1 MSEMDKLVNR
11 AFPDELRN
19 VEPIDVDEDAIL
31 ALTLEK
37 LGLDMDQADELMDAD
52 EPVKTVWVKKS
63 SKPKKEEKLVEVPVV
78 VLKHQWLN
86 WAGWAVAACL
96 MVAFVAKWGPW
107 LITNLGFGTGQ
118 PKSAGETTSGYV
130 DSYVQDR
137 PAELDNIVIPPAA
150 VSPEPEPPTVTPEPD
165 NAMIL
170 GEASQVTVMLDDV
183 SYGENYETITL
194 TLRFQSTEELN
205 VDEFDLKLES
215 KDYVSYQ
222 DLERVRRS
230 NEGDQVTLTYKFKDV
245 SYLPS
250 TLQLTVNQQVPM
262 LDSSGEEVGF
272 GYKRVERMHLD
283 LNAGYASSSYS
294 TGLFYFDS
302 ILTASAS
309 PEDGNSVE

>member
-19 VEPIDVDEDAIL
+19 VEPVDVDEDAIL

-37 LGLDMDQADELMDAD
+37 LGLDQAGELAGAD
-52 EPVKTVWVKKS
+52 EPVETVRVRKP
-63 SKPKKEEKLVEVPVV
+63 SKPQKEEKLVEVPVV

-96 MVAFVAKWGPW
+96 VIAFVANWGPW

-118 PKSAGETTSGYV
+118 PKSSGEHSNYV
-130 DSYVQDR
+130 DRYDR
-137 PAELDNIVIPPAA
+137 PSDRVLVPQETIRPETLPETDPPA
-150 VSPEPEPPTVTPEPD
+150 STPEPD

-170 GEASQVTVMLDDV
+170 GETSQVYVMLDDV

-194 TLRFQSTEELN
+194 TLRLQSPEEIN
-205 VDEFDLKLES
+205 VDEFDLKLEAQ
-215 KDYVSYQ
+215 DYTSRN

-245 SYLPS
+245 SYLPT
-250 TLQLTVNQQVPM
+250 TLQLTVRQQVPM
-262 LDSSGEEVGF
+262 LDSSGDEVGF
-272 GYKRVERMHLD
+272 GYKIVERMHLD
-283 LNAGYASSSYS
+283 LNAGYASTSYN
-294 TGLFYFDS
+294 TGLTYFDGM
-302 ILTASAS
+302 LNAPAS
-309 PEDGNSVE
+309 PEDGNGVE